1 MKFIIVLARNFPLKH
16 ITLLM
21 LMLIRFIS
29 RIISNLK
36 FYAMT
41 ATRNR
46 VICHW
51 STEIKY
57 PKNIS
62 YGQGVIIGPKCTLGA
77 KSKITIGSNVRM
89 SKGVFIE
96 TAGLDFSKEPPY
108 LHISKEIII
117 EDNVWLGAN
126 VIVLSGVTIGCDSI
140 VGAGTVV
147 SKDIQPKSIMV
158 SAQNRS
164 IESRVKR

>member
-1 MKFIIVLARNFPLKH
+1 MKYIIVLARNFPLKH
-16 ITLLM
+16 TTLLM

-41 ATRNR
+41 ATKER

-62 YGQGVIIGPKCTLGA
+62 YSHGVIIGPKCTLGA
-77 KSKITIGSNVRM
+77 KSKITIGSNVRI

-96 TAGLDFSKEPPY
+96 TAGLDFSKDPPY
-108 LHISKEIII
+108 SHISKEIII

-126 VIVLSGVTIGCDSI
+126 VIVLGGVTIGHNSI
-140 VGAGTVV
+140 IGAGTVV
-147 SKDIQPKSIMV
+147 SKDIQPKSIIV
-158 SAQNRS
+158 SAPNRS
-164 IESRVKR
+164 IESRAKR